1 MSTVAFNFDLG
12 TEEGRAELKKLVDA
26 LGDAD
31 EATRKFDDSTG
42 KAERAMDG
50 AEDSAEKYGDAI
62 ARIDEVMATAAVA
75 GIAAVTAAVIGA
87 TAKFWEKTQMMRDQS
102 KEYKAYQKELT
113 NAERSL
119 NRIIAASGAFEALL
133 KPITELI
140 REQEKALRDDSVKA
154 QQLALDIADGL
165 VLALE
170 VLIQAGGFA
179 VDTLYAADAAFI
191 VVSNSVSIFFELI
204 ELVGRAVMHFTNE
217 VMMGLLTVLDG
228 FGENVEVL
236 SRAIGADGLA
246 DSINDARQSARDL
259 ERQIQEWDTANL
271 QAAGDSME
279 RIDKH
284 TENSADALIQYRK
297 DSEAVQATMKAWTDI
312 TDKMRDNLARAR
324 GEVRPLGKR
333 FKSMG
338 KEIKAASDEAAAA
351 AAPGGP
357 FALMASLLEN
367 AATDAAKLADVDF
380 ADDEAKWE
388 DWITR
393 FETLGETIEGALSG
407 YDTPLGEIAG
417 GLGEVSNEVL
427 RATALYGELRAE
439 GMGAAEAMKASAAA
453 SLGAVGAATAA
464 QIEDTKKAAAVRGA
478 FAVAESAL
486 YFATGNIP
494 QGAAAAAAATLHFA
508 VAATAKPSA
517 GGGASSGGGSGSS
530 ATQVINR
537 GDTDAAARRQAQY
550 IADAIGGDSGSAGG
564 LTIVQ
569 DFSSAT
575 LLEESPATAA
585 RIADAARG
593 ALELQGIILGGD

>member
-170 VLIQAGGFA
+170 VLIQAGGFT

-333 FKSMG
+333 FGAMG

-367 AATDAAKLADVDF
+367 AATDAAKLAEVDF
-380 ADDEAKWE
+380 ADDEAAWE

-393 FETLGETIEGALSG
+393 FETLGETIEGALTG
-407 YDTPLGEIAG
+407 YDTPFGEIVG
-417 GLGEVSNEVL
+417 GLGEVSNEVM

-439 GMGAAEAMKASAAA
+439 GMGAGEALRASAAA

-464 QIEDTKKAAAVRGA
+464 QIEDTRKAAAVRGA

-508 VAATAKPSA
+508 VAATSKPSGGGA
-517 GGGASSGGGSGSS
+517 GASGGASSS
-530 ATQVINR
+530 TVQTIDR
-537 GDTDAAARRQAQY
+537 GDTDQAARRQAQY
-550 IADAIGGDSGSAGG
+550 IADAIAGDSGGAGG

-575 LLEESPATAA
+575 LLEESPAVAA

-593 ALELQGIILGGD
+593 ALELQGITLGGE